1 MNAPYLPT
9 EIFNLIKEYANIDP
23 VKHNQKKYMKL
34 VELQIRRDK
43 WGIYGFDDV
52 EERLQVNSKI
62 RKWGHEYLYGYEEL
76 YEEHAIYINDL
87 WEEEDEGSPQVDTG
101 VYRNKAWNYEHSEG
115 EYDFYYHFEE
125 EMEYARFLEN
135 QKDEYLK
142 YLERVNDLPKRC
154 LIKL

>member
-1 MNAPYLPT
+1 MNATYLPT

-43 WGIYGFDDV
+43 WGIYGFDM
-52 EERLQVNSKI
+52 EEARMVKSKI
-62 RKWGHEYLYGYEEL
+62 YKWGGEYLYGYEEL
-76 YEEHAIYINDL
+76 HEQGIMNLNDL
-87 WEEEDEGSPQVDTG
+87 WEEYDIEPAETG
-101 VYRNKAWNYEHSEG
+101 VYRNKAWNYEHIEG

-135 QKDEYLK
+135 QKDEYLN
-142 YLERVNDLPKRC
+142 YLEMVNDLPKRC